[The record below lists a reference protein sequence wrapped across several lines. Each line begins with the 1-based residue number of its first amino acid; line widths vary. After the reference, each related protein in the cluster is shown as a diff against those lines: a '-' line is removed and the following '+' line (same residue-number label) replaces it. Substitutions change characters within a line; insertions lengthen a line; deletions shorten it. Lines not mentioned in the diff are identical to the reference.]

1 MAKLRTR
8 TPQAR
13 RPAFSSYRHIPNY
26 RKTMERVEAERE
38 QMLAFILAVSGEQTS
53 VNQVISEIASS
64 ASSLSVSFDE
74 ALFFKWRYCRNL
86 HEACERIAARRPKCT
101 PS

>member
-1 MAKLRTR
+1 MARLRTR
-8 TPQAR
+8 IPQAR
-13 RPAFSSYRHIPNY
+13 RPAFSSYRHIPHY

-38 QMLAFILAVSGEQTS
+38 QMLAFILETSDKATS
-53 VNQVISEIASS
+53 VDQVVAEIASS

-86 HEACERIAARRPKCT
+86 HEACERIAALRPKCT
-101 PS
+101 SI